1 MWLTALFEAI
11 AKVFGFAEKAIPS
24 DVIRNDN
31 HVIRKPR
38 LEAKER
44 DKILDE
50 AYAYLWLVDNWGI
63 NIETYVNYR
72 YDSLDVE
79 DRNELIQILI
89 DKVALRKA
97 KYKKAMPKRYEQIM
111 KNLNSQK

>member
-1 MWLTALFEAI
+1 MWTSFFLAL

-44 DKILDE
+44 EVLLRKAKRYIKHNPHTN
-50 AYAYLWLVDNWGI
+50 V
-63 NIETYVNYR
+63 ETYVNYTF
-72 YDSLDVE
+72 DSLDLE
-79 DRNELIQILI
+79 DRNELIQLLTEW
-89 DKVALRKA
+89 KS
-97 KYKKAMPKRYEQIM
+97 
-111 KNLNSQK
+111 N

>member
-44 DKILDE
+44 E
-50 AYAYLWLVDNWGI
+50 ALLRKAKRYIRHNQHT
-63 NIETYVNYR
+63 NIETYVNYT
-72 YDSLDVE
+72 YDSLDIE
-79 DRNELIQILI
+79 DRNELIHL
-89 DKVALRKA
+89 LT
-97 KYKKAMPKRYEQIM
+97 EW
-111 KNLNSQK
+111 KNQ